1 MVMMA
6 VVVAAVMGQY
16 AHQAK
21 FSWVM
26 YVCLGTKNDDSLTPL
41 SYYAHL

>member
-1 MVMMA
+1 MVTME
-6 VVVAAVMGQY
+6 VVVATVMGQY

-26 YVCLGTKNDDSLTPL
+26 YVCLGTKNDDSLMP
-41 SYYAHL
+41 